1 VEPPHFDGLEFHRVV
16 LRANF
21 RGVKQE
27 PEDLRIGPRRPSSE
41 EIQREK
47 HSHCPGQA
55 IQQIE
60 YARAHYEREEEQLSL
75 GSQDR

>member
-1 VEPPHFDGLEFHRVV
+1 LG
-16 LRANF
+16 ANL
-21 RGVKQE
+21 RGVQQE
-27 PEDLRIGPRRPSSE
+27 AEDLRIGPRRPSSE

-60 YARAHYEREEEQLSL
+60 YARAHYQREKE
-75 GSQDR
+75 